1 MTKIKIDT
9 AMANAAQDALSPHTA
24 RLYSTL
30 GTRIVVVAELAAV
43 ERTQPAADED
53 KEAAV
58 KLAVKHL
65 EVAGPDQE
73 EAVRQ
78 ALRALHTQRTA
89 YGTLNERDEV
99 ELSESTLRACAGEL
113 SLIEAARLHVVI
125 EKWTDYANRAIHNSK
140 LTASELRQ
148 EMTAVSDGLR
158 ASIFPDT
165 LVKG

>member
-9 AMANAAQDALSPHTA
+9 AMANAAQDALTPHVA

-53 KEAAV
+53 KEAV
-58 KLAVKHL
+58 KLAIKHL

-73 EAVRQ
+73 DAVRQ

-99 ELSESTLRACAGEL
+99 EISENTLRACAGEL
-113 SLIEAARLHVVI
+113 NAIEAARLHVAI

-148 EMTAVSDGLR
+148 EMTSVADGLR